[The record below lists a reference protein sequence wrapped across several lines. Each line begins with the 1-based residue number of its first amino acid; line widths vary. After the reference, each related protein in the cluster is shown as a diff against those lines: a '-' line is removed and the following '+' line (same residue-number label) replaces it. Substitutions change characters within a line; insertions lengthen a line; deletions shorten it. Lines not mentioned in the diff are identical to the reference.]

1 VISNLATWPTAK
13 SSETWPPAKSSEWL
27 GRSPSRPNLSNV
39 CVCVASDVCC
49 VGYVSLD

>member
-1 VISNLATWPTAK
+1 MISNLATWPTAK

-39 CVCVASDVCC
+39 CVWLQTCVVWAMLV
-49 VGYVSLD
+49 